1 MIEGC
6 LLEFDL
12 LGLIDVYKFT
22 LPSTGTSTTN
32 DEESKG
38 FSFGRGPE
46 KDVASTQNWFPA
58 AGDQLENE
66 VDEPNQQGLIKPR
79 NNGRKLAIDL
89 LCAILSVVALRLC

>member
-1 MIEGC
+1 MC
-6 LLEFDL
+6 TF
-12 LGLIDVYKFT
+12 
-22 LPSTGTSTTN
+22 TGTSTTN